1 MRKENEEVVRRLLQP
16 AWIAAA
22 AGAVAAWT
30 THLPTKTLA
39 SIAGNAKR
47 VMRCSMHLQSQLTA
61 HTHAQKCFLWYT
73 NALFSRATGG
83 QQGLQIS
90 RLGPGLDNKA
100 YFVRAL
106 EQFERTRGCARYQV
120 YPPTIDLNNS
130 LLCASFYSNNSRWA
144 PSSSSLWFMKKER
157 GSTGRHVRLKRRSD
171 IEREAAG
178 ALAGCNNGT
187 HRAGS
192 IASLEVPNLWV
203 IDDRKWDHRVY
214 VLVASIRPYV
224 LLFRPGHLRFSALN
238 YSDGTRDNS
247 QRSARSTE
255 KPRARARTG
264 VMPPNLPRNPKTSLA
279 QRLQRASLRKAAR
292 SSPALQGRKRGATS
306 PTRGAGGRLR
316 QLEETFGEE
325 AWGAHV
331 TEWLALAAKRKRQR
345 LQGNAT
351 KGLGVVRGGGG
362 RSQDDAEVARHV
374 TNPRF
379 GVAHACMHLDR
390 WVGTYVCMYVM
401 HIGSGW
407 RTRAIPLGSY
417 SLWRHCV
424 QRWLRSMARRR
435 GGGGLRGAESHCWVC
450 AV

>member
-1 MRKENEEVVRRLLQP
+1 
-16 AWIAAA
+16 
-22 AGAVAAWT
+22 
-30 THLPTKTLA
+30 
-39 SIAGNAKR
+39 
-47 VMRCSMHLQSQLTA
+47 MHPQRQLTA

-120 YPPTIDLNNS
+120 YPPTIDLNDS
-130 LLCASFYSNNSRWA
+130 SLCASFYSNNSRWA
-144 PSSSSLWFMKKER
+144 PSPSSLWFMKKER

-171 IEREAAG
+171 VEREAAG

-238 YSDGTRDNS
+238 YSDGTRDDS
-247 QRSARSTE
+247 HRPARSTGS
-255 KPRARARTG
+255 PTARARTR
-264 VMPPNLPRNPKTSLA
+264 VAAPTLPRKPNSPA
-279 QRLQRASLRKAAR
+279 QRLQPASLRKAAR

-306 PTRGAGGRLR
+306 ATRERGGRVGR
-316 QLEETFGEE
+316 WQDKVGQVGHE
-325 AWGAHV
+325 AWAAHV
-331 TEWLALAAKRKRQR
+331 TTWLALAAKRKRQR
-345 LQGNAT
+345 LQDNAT
-351 KGLGVVRGGGG
+351 KGVGVVAGGGG
-362 RSQDDAEVARHV
+362 RSQDDPEVARHV

-379 GVAHACMHLDR
+379 GMAHTRDASRIIKPVETVRAALVAQHGEAAGGR
-390 WVGTYVCMYVM
+390 
-401 HIGSGW
+401 
-407 RTRAIPLGSY
+407 RF
-417 SLWRHCV
+417 
-424 QRWLRSMARRR
+424 AR
-435 GGGGLRGAESHCWVC
+435 C
-450 AV
+450 